1 MTPNKL
7 LKGISMKNCV
17 GQVVR
22 GDDFWEREVEL
33 ENIWD
38 AIDSG
43 SHILLVAPRR
53 VGKTSIMHKIKDEP
67 KDGYIVIYI
76 DTESADNENEFWHKL
91 FNAMMEE
98 DFVNKLKSKS
108 KVLYEKLTNV
118 KIQKVSTS
126 GVEFG
131 DGKRLDYAVAF
142 ETLIR
147 DLDIDKKLIIM
158 IDEFAQTIENIIKY
172 EDIKNANSLL
182 KAHRT
187 LRQNHR
193 VSEKMTFVYAGSI
206 GLESVVSKINSIKI
220 INDLNNIKV
229 LPLSKSEA
237 YKFTSQLCSS
247 VRIDLNKDM
256 INYFLEKVEW
266 LIPFYIQLL
275 IQELKIL
282 SREDA
287 DHPLDNGSI
296 DEAINRMLEH
306 RSYFESWQTKL
317 KESFSIDE
325 YKFAK
330 EILNIISQNNTMSAS
345 EIINIATKH
354 ELDEDEAKDMI
365 RTLVYDGYINNNENP
380 KVYRYNSPILRQW
393 WNKNVAN

>member
-1 MTPNKL
+1 
-7 LKGISMKNCV
+7 MKNCV

-22 GDDFWEREVEL
+22 GNDFWDRKIEL
-33 ENIWD
+33 ETIWD

-98 DFVNKLKSKS
+98 DFINKLKSKS
-108 KVLYEKLTNV
+108 KVFYSKLINI
-118 KIQKVSTS
+118 KIKKVSAF
-126 GVEFG
+126 GVEFE
-131 DGKRLDYAVAF
+131 DGKTLDYAFAF
-142 ETLIR
+142 ETLVK

-172 EDIKNANSLL
+172 EDVKNANSLL
-182 KAHRT
+182 KAHRS
-187 LRQNHR
+187 LRQNPK
-193 VSEKMTFVYAGSI
+193 VSEKVTFVYAGSI

-220 INDLNNIKV
+220 INDLNNVKI
-229 LPLSKSEA
+229 LPLLKSEA
-237 YKFTSQLCSS
+237 YKFTNQLCSS
-247 VRIDLNKDM
+247 VKIEMNKDA
-256 INYFLEKVEW
+256 INYFLGKVEW

-275 IQELKIL
+275 IQQLKIL
-282 SREDA
+282 LREDRKRVI
-287 DHPLDNGSI
+287 DNKAI
-296 DEAINRMLEH
+296 NEAIDKALEH

-317 KESFSIDE
+317 RESFSNNE
-325 YKFAK
+325 YLFVK
-330 EILNIISQNNTMSAS
+330 EILNIISENNIMEYSQ
-345 EIINIATKH
+345 IINIATKH
-354 ELDEDEAKDMI
+354 SLNEDEAKDMI
-365 RTLVYDGYINNNENP
+365 HTLIYDGYINNNENP